1 MYDCGIVGGG
11 LAGLSLALQLGR
23 QGLKVVLFEKEQY
36 PFHKVCGEYIAMESW
51 PFLQGLG
58 VSPQALQ
65 LPRIQRL
72 LVSAGNTRLEQ
83 SLKPGGYGVSRYTL
97 DALLADLCRQA
108 GVTLLENTPVKAV
121 RFQGDRFVWETAQS
135 HFESRLA
142 CGSYGKHAN
151 LDRQLRPQELPHRQ
165 DIPTYVGVK
174 YHLKMRFFP
183 QDLIALHNFEGG
195 YAGISAVEAGRVC
208 FCYLV
213 TSQALKKADSIEEL
227 ETQIMSQNPYLR
239 SILEQS
245 TSLYTSPKTISQVHF
260 APRSLI
266 QDHVLLL
273 GDASGMI
280 PPLCGNGM
288 SMALRASAF
297 LGPELVK
304 TLKGQQGLAEL
315 ESHYGEFWK
324 NQFSLRLKAGR
335 ALQSIFGRVLPAQYF
350 FKGLRHTPVISQAL
364 IRATHGSPFEYAPDR
379 VH

>member
-11 LAGLSLALQLGR
+11 LAGLSLALQLGK
-23 QGLKVVLFEKEQY
+23 QGLKVVLFEKETY
-36 PFHKVCGEYIAMESW
+36 PFHKVCGEYIALESW
-51 PFLQGLG
+51 PFLQDLG
-58 VSPQALQ
+58 VSPNALQ

-83 SLKPGGYGVSRYTL
+83 ALKPGGYGISRYTL
-97 DALLADLCRQA
+97 DALLAELCRKV

-121 RFQGDRFVWETAQS
+121 RFQGDHFEWETAQD
-135 HFESRLA
+135 HFESRMA

-151 LDRQLRPQELPHRQ
+151 LDRQLRPEELPHRQ
-165 DIPTYVGVK
+165 RIPTYVGVK
-174 YHLKMRFFP
+174 YHLKLRFFP
-183 QDLIALHNFEGG
+183 LDLIALHNFEGG

-213 TSQALKKADSIEEL
+213 GSDTLKMAGGIEGL
-227 ETQIMSQNPYLR
+227 ETQIMSQNPYLQ
-239 SILEQS
+239 SILEKG
-245 TSLYTSPKTISQVHF
+245 TSLYASPKTISQVHF

-304 TLKGQQGLAEL
+304 TLKGHQSRTEL
-315 ESHYGEFWK
+315 ENQYSQFWQA
-324 NQFSLRLKAGR
+324 QFSLRLKAGR
-335 ALQSIFGRVLPAQYF
+335 TLQSIFGRVLPAQYF
-350 FKGLRHTPVISQAL
+350 FKGLRHAPGLSRAL
-364 IRATHGSPFEYAPDR
+364 IRATHGSPFECAPDR